1 MCRKLCRAI
10 ARSSA
15 SPPPAATT
23 IRSSTSVF
31 PLGGALVTSPFA
43 QNFYSRT
50 IGANGTYTLFNGFQT
65 ANRTRQ
71 AESQVD
77 AARETLR
84 VTEQQVLLDAATAY
98 MNLLRDQAVLD
109 LQRRNVEV
117 LTEQLKQT
125 RDRFNV
131 GEVTRTDVAQAE
143 SRLAAGRSQLLAAQ
157 SQYVTS
163 RANYR
168 RVIGVDPGT
177 LAAGTPVDRLS
188 PNVLARAIAQGQ
200 AQSPSVLAAAY
211 GVDVAELA
219 VKISEGALYPN
230 LTVTGSVL
238 QGQNPAFEVIRLTQL
253 SAVAQLSVPIYQGG
267 GEYSAVRQSKETL
280 GQQRLNL
287 DVNRDQAR
295 ATVVQSW
302 GQLDAAKAQI
312 ESTTAQVNAAEIA
325 LNGVREEA
333 RVGQRTTLDVLNA
346 QQELVNA
353 RVALVTA
360 QHDRVVAPS
369 LAEIALNGVREEA
382 RVGQRT
388 LDVLNAQQSC
398 ERARALSPSTIAW
411 SPLTPCSRRSVH
423 CRCRGSVSTSRSTTR
438 WCITSR
444 CATPGWACAIL
455 TPNRSR
461 ATRRQTLLQ
470 CADRSMQLRSQPH
483 LLRACRRWRTIRRTT
498 AMLGHFVF
506 GVTILTIVPS
516 ITWARSN
523 EIPKLDVRPVCRG
536 IASQSAD
543 PGVGQR
549 NQTETFQQCMES
561 EQAVRE
567 QLKQEWSAFSAADKR
582 HCVTLA
588 TTGGEFE

>member
-1 MCRKLCRAI
+1 MAGRGVRASVLALVSICLAAVGFGSARADTLEWALVQAYQNNPSLNAQRASLRATDENVPQALSGYRPKL
-10 ARSSA
+10 SLT
-15 SPPPAATT
+15 AT
-23 IRSSTSVF
+23 SGYNYQNATSIV
-31 PLGGALVTSPFA
+31 PLAGALLNSQFG

-98 MNLLRDQAVLD
+98 MNLLRDQAVLE

-168 RVIGVDPGT
+168 RVIGVEPGN
-177 LAAGTPVDRLS
+177 LAPGTPVDRLS

-211 GVDVAELA
+211 GADVAELA

-230 LTVTGSVL
+230 LSLTASVL
-238 QGQNPAFEVIRLTQL
+238 QGQNPAFETIKLTQL

-267 GEYSAVRQSKETL
+267 GEYSAIRQSKETL

-360 QHDRVVAPS
+360 QHDRVVAS
-369 LAEIALNGVREEA
+369 YTLLAAVGALSMQRLGLNVQIYDPMVHYQQVRDAWVGVRNPDG
-382 RVGQRT
+382 R
-388 LDVLNAQQSC
+388 
-398 ERARALSPSTIAW
+398 
-411 SPLTPCSRRSVH
+411 
-423 CRCRGSVSTSRSTTR
+423 
-438 WCITSR
+438 
-444 CATPGWACAIL
+444 
-455 TPNRSR
+455 
-461 ATRRQTLLQ
+461 
-470 CADRSMQLRSQPH
+470 
-483 LLRACRRWRTIRRTT
+483 
-498 AMLGHFVF
+498 
-506 GVTILTIVPS
+506 
-516 ITWARSN
+516 
-523 EIPKLDVRPVCRG
+523 
-536 IASQSAD
+536 
-543 PGVGQR
+543 
-549 NQTETFQQCMES
+549 
-561 EQAVRE
+561 
-567 QLKQEWSAFSAADKR
+567 
-582 HCVTLA
+582 
-588 TTGGEFE
+588 